1 MRRCLFSHSFK
12 QFPNQRGYFSAPMV
26 YIALTRCYNNLV
38 FFVVVFFIVF
48 CNRVIC
54 DHRNE
59 QKTWCVEMSGLF
71 SRNPN
76 NLRHFPLR

>member
-38 FFVVVFFIVF
+38 FFVVFFYCFFATELFVITGM
-48 CNRVIC
+48 NRKLGVS
-54 DHRNE
+54 
-59 QKTWCVEMSGLF
+59 K
-71 SRNPN
+71 
-76 NLRHFPLR
+76 